1 MEKIVRFKR
10 LVSLKKIKKNVY
22 VDIGGFY
29 GFNGSVAHGNET
41 DNGGETYATSD
52 AAKAAAMADAKRR
65 TEDHALARG
74 GVATNIVLKPCD
86 NEEYQYL
93 YGNYYW
99 ECSARYTLCTVPT
112 SCKQFRRSIRRKK

>member
-1 MEKIVRFKR
+1 MEKIVRYKR
-10 LVSLKKIKKNVY
+10 PYGLKKIKKNVY
-22 VDIGGFY
+22 VDIHKSY
-29 GFNGSVAHGNET
+29 GFNGTVVSGNEA

-99 ECSARYTLCTVPT
+99 ECSARYTRCAVPT
-112 SCKQFRRSIRRKK
+112 TWQFRRSIRRKK